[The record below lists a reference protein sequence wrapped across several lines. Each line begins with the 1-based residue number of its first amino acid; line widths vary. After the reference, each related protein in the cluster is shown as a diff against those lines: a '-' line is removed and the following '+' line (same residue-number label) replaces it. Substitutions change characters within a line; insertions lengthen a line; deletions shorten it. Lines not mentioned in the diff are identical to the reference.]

1 MENPL
6 VVLVQI
12 TRAFDALEVDYAV
25 VGSFASSIHGEY
37 RASGDLDIIADLRIG
52 HISSLVAA
60 LKEEFYVDDLTIHR
74 AIAGGRSFNVIH
86 LKAIFKVDI
95 FIPATPLAKQQ
106 LSRRERHKLDPI
118 EDQIIWIASAEDTIL
133 AKLQWF
139 RMGNEV
145 SELQWRDVRGIM
157 GTRGSDLDFEYLNR
171 WAERLG
177 LLDLLE
183 RAVKESQ

>member
-12 TRAFDALEVDYAV
+12 TRAFDALGIDYAV

-37 RASGDLDIIADLRIG
+37 RASGDIDIIADLGIG

-60 LKEEFYVDDLTIHR
+60 LKEDFYIDDLTIQR

-95 FIPATPLAKQQ
+95 FIPATPLA
-106 LSRRERHKLDPI
+106 
-118 EDQIIWIASAEDTIL
+118 
-133 AKLQWF
+133 
-139 RMGNEV
+139 
-145 SELQWRDVRGIM
+145 
-157 GTRGSDLDFEYLNR
+157 
-171 WAERLG
+171 
-177 LLDLLE
+177 
-183 RAVKESQ
+183 